1 MWGML
6 VTIQFRIFSLLLFS
20 LKNLKIKIYKT
31 ITAPVVLYEC
41 QTLFLIIRKENG
53 LRVFENRVL
62 KRIYTHK
69 RGEQE
74 GEENSIIMGLIIYT
88 FN

>member
-53 LRVFENRVL
+53 LRVFENRELRRIFGL
-62 KRIYTHK
+62 KR
-69 RGEQE
+69 
-74 GEENSIIMGLIIYT
+74 EEVAGGWRRLAQ
-88 FN
+88 